1 MYLSN
6 DVFEELFENSFDV
19 DEIKISAQSLI
30 NIIIENDEFLE
41 KKIDN

>member
-1 MYLSN
+1 MYFDN
-6 DVFEELFENSFDV
+6 DVFEKFFENSFDV
-19 DEIKISAQSLI
+19 DEIKINVQSLF